1 MTTPN
6 DSRPFDGFDLS
17 SPDHYDV
24 ADTILPMV
32 ERAAAACESLS
43 LAARDV
49 ERRDREL
56 EQAIPRVEAMIDHA
70 RLQLSLAHPAPS
82 PHAQPLS
89 RDDVQHM
96 INWAIA
102 GVEARVDQKVDRLA
116 DDLSTLAQDLAAKV
130 AGVANML
137 ASKAESTGDTR
148 SEIERAMAPIL
159 LSFESQMLEL
169 IDAFRARAEQAAQSI
184 EGTAEDRASRLE
196 QLCTRAERLL
206 AVGES
211 GVMDVIDELSTTI
224 RPFKGA
230 LIEGKNGVEIHGP
243 LADVLTHM
251 REELRHELAA
261 GKPAKP
267 ADRHAPKPSEK
278 EHVEKAHPDKP
289 HPEKAGPVVKTT
301 TKKSA
306 KPVRRS
312 KAA

>member
-17 SPDHYDV
+17 APDHYDL

-32 ERAAAACESLS
+32 ERAAAACESLN
-43 LAARDV
+43 LAAHDI

-56 EQAIPRVEAMIDHA
+56 EQAIPRVEAMIDQA
-70 RLQLSLAHPAPS
+70 RHKLARSHSSPA
-82 PHAQPLS
+82 LS
-89 RDDVQHM
+89 REDVQHM
-96 INWAIA
+96 INWAVA
-102 GVEARVDQKVDRLA
+102 GVEARVDQKIEKLG
-116 DDLSTLAQDLAAKV
+116 DDMSKLSQDLAAKV
-130 AGVANML
+130 AGLATML
-137 ASKAESTGDTR
+137 AVKPESGAETR
-148 SEIERAMAPIL
+148 AEIERAMAPIL
-159 LSFESQMLEL
+159 SSFESQMLEL
-169 IDAFRARAEQAAQSI
+169 IDAFRARAEQAGQSL
-184 EGTAEDRASRLE
+184 EGIAEDRTSRLE

-267 ADRHAPKPSEK
+267 TEKVSLKPADKSER
-278 EHVEKAHPDKP
+278 PT
-289 HPEKAGPVVKTT
+289 PVVKTT

-306 KPVRRS
+306 KPVRKS

>member
-17 SPDHYDV
+17 APDHYDL

-32 ERAAAACESLS
+32 ERAAAACESLN
-43 LAARDV
+43 LAAHDI

-56 EQAIPRVEAMIDHA
+56 EQAIPRVEAMIDQA
-70 RLQLSLAHPAPS
+70 RHQLARSHSSPA
-82 PHAQPLS
+82 LS
-89 RDDVQHM
+89 REDVQHM
-96 INWAIA
+96 INWAVA
-102 GVEARVDQKVDRLA
+102 GVEARVDQKIEKLG
-116 DDLSTLAQDLAAKV
+116 DDMSKLSQDLAAKV
-130 AGVANML
+130 AGLATML
-137 ASKAESTGDTR
+137 AVKPESGAETR
-148 SEIERAMAPIL
+148 AEIERAMAPIL
-159 LSFESQMLEL
+159 SSFESQMLEL
-169 IDAFRARAEQAAQSI
+169 IDAFRARAEQAGQSL
-184 EGTAEDRASRLE
+184 EGIAEDRTSRLE

-267 ADRHAPKPSEK
+267 TEKVSLKPADKSER
-278 EHVEKAHPDKP
+278 PT
-289 HPEKAGPVVKTT
+289 PVVKTT

-306 KPVRRS
+306 KPVRKS